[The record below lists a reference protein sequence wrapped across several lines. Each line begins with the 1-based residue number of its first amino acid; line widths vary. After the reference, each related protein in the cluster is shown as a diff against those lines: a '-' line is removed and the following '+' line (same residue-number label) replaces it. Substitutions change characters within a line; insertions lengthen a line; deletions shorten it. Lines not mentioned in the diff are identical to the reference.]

1 MIGRIDMTMRTVMN
15 IMIVMN
21 DAGSN
26 KPANDDSDDS
36 DGQARYFKSCDGL
49 IPSGR

>member
-1 MIGRIDMTMRTVMN
+1 MTMRTVMN